1 MQSCLFNL
9 TILSNINFPRDHEP
23 SIVYFK
29 KNEPY
34 IEMFFFRKAR
44 TNGTALSLFFKDPL
58 YPCSGCTTCHTAQ
71 PVSSRRPTKCE
82 GITHSHGQRFGHDF
96 VVNVR
101 KYMASIRRPTKGKQ
115 LHELFIARIYSIL
128 L

>member
-44 TNGTALSLFFKDPL
+44 TNGTARSLFFFKIH
-58 YPCSGCTTCHTAQ
+58 CTRAQ
-71 PVSSRRPTKCE
+71 VAQRATQPSQSVAE
-82 GITHSHGQRFGHDF
+82 GPR
-96 VVNVR
+96 NVR
-101 KYMASIRRPTKGKQ
+101 
-115 LHELFIARIYSIL
+115 ELLTHMGRVSVM
-128 L
+128 